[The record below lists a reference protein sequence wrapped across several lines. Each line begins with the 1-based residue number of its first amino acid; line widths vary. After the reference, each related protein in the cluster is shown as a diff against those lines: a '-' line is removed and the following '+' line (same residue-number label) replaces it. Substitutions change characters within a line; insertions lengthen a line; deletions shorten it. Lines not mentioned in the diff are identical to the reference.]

1 LDLAATF
8 KAIVKEAQ
16 ARLIEL
22 GEIETHEPETHEPE
36 IHEQETYER
45 EVSVLLSQGYV
56 VDQIPTERRL
66 SGRRTGGSNL
76 PFLCPLSQL
85 RKNIVITI

>member
-8 KAIVKEAQ
+8 KGIVKEAQ

-36 IHEQETYER
+36 IHEQETHEQEVHTVDER
-45 EVSVLLSQGYV
+45 GYL
-56 VDQIPTERRL
+56 IL
-66 SGRRTGGSNL
+66 
-76 PFLCPLSQL
+76 
-85 RKNIVITI
+85 